1 MDRQFEMDLELVE
14 SSIRDAGYVVYDQL
28 YGFWVTGN
36 SSYITRKNGARA
48 VAEKLD
54 KELLGQYLKIGKAS

>member
-1 MDRQFEMDLELVE
+1 MERQFSMDLELVE
-14 SSIRDAGYVVYDQL
+14 SAIRDAGYVVYDQL
-28 YGFWVTGN
+28 YGFWMTGN

-54 KELLGQYLKIGKAS
+54 RELLGQYLKRRKAS